1 MGLFSTLTTGPRN
14 PALNAGATI
23 ANTHLQ
29 AGQLVAAAIQSGKPS
44 SSTPSKPSLDSVNSA
59 LGQANNAVGL
69 ADTFSQGVHTVGH
82 MAQGKPVT
90 GLVPTAF
97 SKVAGR
103 FNLVA
108 NAANTLNSA
117 RNLRD
122 TFQNPQSTPAQKA
135 HSAASFVASA
145 ASAVPNPVTS
155 LVGTVASLGLDQF
168 KP

>member
-1 MGLFSTLTTGPRN
+1 MGLFSTLTTAPRN
-14 PALNAGATI
+14 PALNAGASI

-29 AGQLVAAAIQSGKPS
+29 AGQLAAAALGKPS
-44 SSTPSKPSLDSVNSA
+44 PTSGPSKPLEQLNGA

-69 ADTFSQGVHTVGH
+69 ADTFSQGVNTVSH

-90 GLVPTAF
+90 GMVPTAF
-97 SKVAGR
+97 SKAAGR

-108 NAANTLNSA
+108 NATNTLNSA
-117 RNLRD
+117 LNLRD
-122 TFQNPQSTPAQKA
+122 TFQNPQSTPGQKA
-135 HSAASFVASA
+135 HSAASFVAAA

-155 LVGTVASLGLDQF
+155 LVGTVASLGLEHI

>member
-1 MGLFSTLTTGPRN
+1 MGFFSKLTTGPRN
-14 PALNAGATI
+14 PALNAGASI

-29 AGQLVAAAIQSGKPS
+29 AGQLVAAAISKPTPTSG
-44 SSTPSKPSLDSVNSA
+44 PSKPSLEKVNGA

-69 ADTFSQGVHTVGH
+69 TDTFSQGVNTVAH

-90 GLVPTAF
+90 GMVPTAF

-108 NAANTLNSA
+108 NATNTLNSA
-117 RNLRD
+117 LNLRD
-122 TFQNPQSTPAQKA
+122 TFQNPQSTPGQKA
-135 HSAASFVASA
+135 HSAASFVAAA

-155 LVGTVASLGLDQF
+155 LVGTVASLSLEHI

>member
-14 PALNAGATI
+14 PALNAGASI

-29 AGQLVAAAIQSGKPS
+29 AGQLVAAAVQSGKPS
-44 SSTPSKPSLDSVNSA
+44 SSKPSLDSATSA

-69 ADTFSQGVHTVGH
+69 ADTFSQGVNTVSH

-155 LVGTVASLGLDQF
+155 LVGTVASMGLDQF

>member
-14 PALNAGATI
+14 PALNAGASI

-29 AGQLVAAAIQSGKPS
+29 AGQLVAAALGKP
-44 SSTPSKPSLDSVNSA
+44 TPTAGPAKPSREQVNST

-69 ADTFSQGVHTVGH
+69 ADTFSQGVNTVSH

-90 GLVPTAF
+90 GMVPTAF

-108 NAANTLNSA
+108 NATNTVHSA
-117 RNLRD
+117 LNLRD
-122 TFQNPQSTPAQKA
+122 TFQNPQSTPGQKA
-135 HSAASFVASA
+135 HSAASFVAAA

-155 LVGTVASLGLDQF
+155 LVGTVASLGLEHI